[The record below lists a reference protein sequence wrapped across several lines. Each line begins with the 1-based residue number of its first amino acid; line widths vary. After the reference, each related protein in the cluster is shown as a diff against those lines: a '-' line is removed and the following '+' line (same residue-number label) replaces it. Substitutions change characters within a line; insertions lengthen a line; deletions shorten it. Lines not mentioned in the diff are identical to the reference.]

1 MLHDYCD
8 NKRSVFSSRWAWQ
21 KVVSTELGLQD
32 NIPILW
38 ANHHSY
44 WRKSL
49 FISSVATLSNTMIDW
64 WGTVQ
69 WLCNLQVFCSSRACW
84 LTVQNNPYKISK
96 HADGDREQLSFQ
108 SGYETL
114 MTFSDII
121 VDIMLIVPK
130 FVCLGYFFW
139 GEGATF
145 TIIGQWNWIKWV
157 GYMWS
162 ADYL

>member
-1 MLHDYCD
+1 M
-8 NKRSVFSSRWAWQ
+8 
-21 KVVSTELGLQD
+21 
-32 NIPILW
+32 
-38 ANHHSY
+38 
-44 WRKSL
+44 
-49 FISSVATLSNTMIDW
+49 
-64 WGTVQ
+64 
-69 WLCNLQVFCSSRACW
+69 
-84 LTVQNNPYKISK
+84 QNNPYKISK

-130 FVCLGYFFW
+130 FVCVGYLFLG